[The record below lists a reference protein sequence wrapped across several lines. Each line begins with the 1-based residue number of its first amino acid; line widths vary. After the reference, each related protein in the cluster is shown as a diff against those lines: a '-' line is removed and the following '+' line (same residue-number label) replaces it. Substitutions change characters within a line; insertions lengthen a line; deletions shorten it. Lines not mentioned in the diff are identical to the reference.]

1 MLLAFPLAVAAPL
14 SFDLES
20 SALRFTVEASPTAVK
35 GRATRFSGEFDPV
48 AERGSLVVE
57 VAGLT
62 TGLGPRDQRMLH
74 TALEL
79 ARFPTLAFTLSRV
92 DGVVPDA
99 GEGSVT
105 LVGRLQ
111 IRDMDQELR
120 IPVTTSWEGSRLRLR
135 GAVDL
140 KWADFGVPDPSV
152 RVSAVGP
159 GMVVD
164 FDVVAVPEA
173 DPG

>member
-1 MLLAFPLAVAAPL
+1 MLLALASALAAPL
-14 SFDLES
+14 AFDPAAS
-20 SALRFTVEASPTAVK
+20 SLRFTLEAAPTPVK
-35 GRATRFSGEFDPV
+35 GRATRFSGRFDPA
-48 AERGSLVVE
+48 AETGSLVVE

-79 ARFPTLAFTLSRV
+79 ARFPTLSFTLARV
-92 DGVVPDA
+92 DGAVPEA
-99 GEGSVT
+99 GEGTVT

-111 IRDMDQELR
+111 VRDLAEDVR
-120 IPVTTSWEGSRLRLR
+120 IPVTTSWEGAHLRLR

-140 KWADFGVPDPSV
+140 RWADFGVPDPSV
-152 RVSAVGP
+152 RVSTVGP
-159 GMVVD
+159 ALAVE

-173 DPG
+173 TPG